1 MNASRHTIL
10 RELFDAAME
19 RQPEERLSF
28 VRQACNGD
36 PAMLEEVQ
44 RLIQAHREAGS
55 FIETPAASPAREMAE
70 QISSGGR
77 IGPYL
82 LLRELGRGG
91 MGTVYLAVRSDDAF
105 RKIVALK
112 IVRPGHE
119 LQEYVRRFRE
129 ERQILAALDHP
140 NIARILD
147 GGNTDDGFPYYVMD
161 FVDGSPIGE
170 HCDRSQLGLNDRLR
184 LFQHVCAA
192 VQYLHEYD
200 RSLLT
205 DGCGNDLCIPDRP
218 GPVGRPH
225 DRHQTQIEG
234 AEEAGDRHGSTT
246 VADREGV
253 GMRRNVGVMG
263 TVIAVIVSTYLSIV
277 HRPEA
282 MPELDELI
290 IWFLPL
296 ALTGV
301 LWIVQEFLVMR
312 KLKNIQA
319 IATAL
324 REKFNLDDT
333 IRCDVTMLL
342 ALFFL
347 QLDPPG
353 DPGVLLWFLP
363 AAIVMVSWI
372 VQIIRTVRMVAR
384 VERDMVIVSGELGAE
399 GDQKSKIKDQK

>member
-1 MNASRHTIL
+1 
-10 RELFDAAME
+10 
-19 RQPEERLSF
+19 
-28 VRQACNGD
+28 
-36 PAMLEEVQ
+36 
-44 RLIQAHREAGS
+44 
-55 FIETPAASPAREMAE
+55 
-70 QISSGGR
+70 
-77 IGPYL
+77 
-82 LLRELGRGG
+82 
-91 MGTVYLAVRSDDAF
+91 
-105 RKIVALK
+105 
-112 IVRPGHE
+112 
-119 LQEYVRRFRE
+119 
-129 ERQILAALDHP
+129 
-140 NIARILD
+140 
-147 GGNTDDGFPYYVMD
+147 
-161 FVDGSPIGE
+161 
-170 HCDRSQLGLNDRLR
+170 
-184 LFQHVCAA
+184 
-192 VQYLHEYD
+192 
-200 RSLLT
+200 
-205 DGCGNDLCIPDRP
+205 
-218 GPVGRPH
+218 
-225 DRHQTQIEG
+225 
-234 AEEAGDRHGSTT
+234 
-246 VADREGV
+246 
-253 GMRRNVGVMG
+253 MRRNVGVMG